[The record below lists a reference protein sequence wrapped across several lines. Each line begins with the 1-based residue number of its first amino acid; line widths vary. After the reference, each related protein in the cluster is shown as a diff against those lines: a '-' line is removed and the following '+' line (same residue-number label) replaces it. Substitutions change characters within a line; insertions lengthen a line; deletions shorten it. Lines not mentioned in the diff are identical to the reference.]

1 MLKVPEVGKPILEG
15 LREPIIGD
23 IQTQALTIP
32 LERTTVWSTCSSHLK
47 VSVVHWD
54 NSILE

>member
-1 MLKVPEVGKPILEG
+1 MQQVEEVGKPTQVVQ
-15 LREPIIGD
+15 REPITGD
-23 IQTQALTIP
+23 IQTQEPIIR
-32 LERTTVWSTCSSHLK
+32 LERTTVWSTCSSPQE